1 MEYSKVWPSCAEW
14 FRLCCFINVIN
25 GADRRGRRCLIHFQ
39 SVSFD
44 RPSTTLLDRLSIFG
58 GRIFFFI
65 FSCQQKETCVKSPEM
80 LGQSALSSLSRGGR
94 SDTKNMK
101 TGKSYQVDHSK
112 EGQCGAC
119 LIGNRRG
126 MADRVSNFGTCY
138 LELLPFLAQENI
150 ERMKLRARTICVLS
164 ALQQSVQNRPSA
176 VQYIKCGVE

>member
-1 MEYSKVWPSCAEW
+1 MEYSKVWPSCVEW
-14 FRLCCFINVIN
+14 YRPCCFINVIN
-25 GADRRGRRCLIHFQ
+25 DACRRGQRCLIHFQ

-44 RPSTTLLDRLSIFG
+44 RAIDDTLRPAINLWGPDIFLH
-58 GRIFFFI
+58 F
-65 FSCQQKETCVKSPEM
+65 QLPTKETCVKSPEM

-126 MADRVSNFGTCY
+126 WLTEPPISALVIWRCCHFWRKKK
-138 LELLPFLAQENI
+138 ENI
-150 ERMKLRARTICVLS
+150 ERIKLKACSNL
-164 ALQQSVQNRPSA
+164 
-176 VQYIKCGVE
+176 